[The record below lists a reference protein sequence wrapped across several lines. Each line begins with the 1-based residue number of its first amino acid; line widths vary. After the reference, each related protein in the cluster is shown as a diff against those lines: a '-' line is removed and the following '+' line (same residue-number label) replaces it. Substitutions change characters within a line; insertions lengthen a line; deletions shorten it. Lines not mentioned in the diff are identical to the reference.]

1 MSKQP
6 RDDGNDPIPVLGL
19 RPNGG
24 YQVPFTATSNTSP
37 AIAGSIRVVT
47 LYSTQDAFIETGDA
61 SVEANTSNSHFL
73 PAQIPYDVSLGAEVI
88 TGLEYLTTQDGR
100 TLQDQD
106 LRFIAVEQSGI
117 ETTNLAQLTAVFDA
131 LTTQAGEFIQLE
143 QSAQILLLDQDFDTA
158 GDSFT
163 TQAGELLVTQD
174 NRAILTQR
182 ES

>member
-1 MSKQP
+1 MPLGIS
-6 RDDGNDPIPVLGL
+6 RLVLS
-19 RPNGG
+19 
-24 YQVPFTATSNTSP
+24 TSV
-37 AIAGSIRVVT
+37 IRRV
-47 LYSTQDAFIETGDA
+47 F
-61 SVEANTSNSHFL
+61 
-73 PAQIPYDVSLGAEVI
+73 GAEVI
-88 TGLEYLTTQDGR
+88 TNLEYLTTQDGR

-117 ETTNLAQLTAVFDA
+117 ETTPLAQIVAVFDA

-143 QSAQILLLDQDFDTA
+143 QSSQILLLDQDFDTA